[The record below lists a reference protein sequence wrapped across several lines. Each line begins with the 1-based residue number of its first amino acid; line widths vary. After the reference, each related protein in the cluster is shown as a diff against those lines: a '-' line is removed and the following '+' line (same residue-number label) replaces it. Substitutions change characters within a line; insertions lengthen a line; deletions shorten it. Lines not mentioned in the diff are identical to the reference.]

1 MGVCHSDGHKKR
13 DKKDNKTENI
23 KDTEEGKQNEDNIK
37 LKSVNN
43 RLSARNFE
51 YNIHLK
57 DSSNNNEFQSTIKG
71 NQILIELLKDTFK
84 INKNADFKIEI
95 ENKKEIGFKQ
105 KNEIIGDIIYDTF
118 NKDIPEIINMKYSY
132 KGLDIPENS
141 IQSYIDNNK
150 IIGNA
155 IMDNGDNFGI
165 ITYDKDTK
173 LISSYKYNINDYP
186 KLNTFNN
193 FTAYCNGRSCLYFS
207 GGETEQS
214 NDLDKTSLK
223 YNDFFYIDLTTL
235 TKDKLQINELP
246 NLNEPRTMHSM
257 IFVPNKYIFI
267 VGGSNTR
274 SVELYDIE
282 EKKLT
287 KDSELIEIRCECTLC
302 LVNNM
307 YLYAFFGFILHQ
319 EYSNTIERCNLLT
332 EKREWEY
339 VHQQEKE
346 GLNLKHSF
354 FGISYLKENELLLIG
369 ENDTGNQKRFDYI
382 YKIAQNED
390 EKDIIEEYSSEL
402 KENII
407 VFRDKLFQPIEENT
421 AINIPTIIGEN
432 IKILICK
439 NGKINIINDSPEQN

>member
-1 MGVCHSDGHKKR
+1 
-13 DKKDNKTENI
+13 
-23 KDTEEGKQNEDNIK
+23 
-37 LKSVNN
+37 
-43 RLSARNFE
+43 
-51 YNIHLK
+51 
-57 DSSNNNEFQSTIKG
+57 
-71 NQILIELLKDTFK
+71 
-84 INKNADFKIEI
+84 
-95 ENKKEIGFKQ
+95 
-105 KNEIIGDIIYDTF
+105 
-118 NKDIPEIINMKYSY
+118 
-132 KGLDIPENS
+132 
-141 IQSYIDNNK
+141 
-150 IIGNA
+150 
-155 IMDNGDNFGI
+155 
-165 ITYDKDTK
+165 
-173 LISSYKYNINDYP
+173 
-186 KLNTFNN
+186 
-193 FTAYCNGRSCLYFS
+193 
-207 GGETEQS
+207 
-214 NDLDKTSLK
+214 
-223 YNDFFYIDLTTL
+223 
-235 TKDKLQINELP
+235 
-246 NLNEPRTMHSM
+246 M

-287 KDSELIEIRCECTLC
+287 KDSELKEIRCECTLC

-332 EKREWEY
+332 EERKWEY